1 MKKLKPIL
9 HSKYFYIGL
18 LFLTIIYSIFYLCL
32 PHFSKLNPQD
42 NYYFGTILEMKVE
55 GDLLTLE
62 LGGKENILGTYFFQ
76 SEEEKNNFLENYQL
90 GDQIQLKGTFSLPK
104 NNTVPNLFNYKEYLK
119 RKGIYYIM
127 QIDAIEKV
135 EDNQNLFY
143 QIKNSILKHIDS
155 YQSKAYLKAFIL
167 GDTSLL
173 SNQAVV
179 SYQNNGISH
188 LLAISGAQVSL
199 FSGILLFILKKF
211 HLNEKKSFLLTI
223 LFLSFYMFL
232 SGSTPSISRAVV
244 LFGLLSINK
253 LLKWQIKTLYLFI
266 MTFCILV
273 LTNPYSL
280 FEVGFQYSF
289 MISFYLIL
297 MQKKLKNT
305 QSYAKGLL
313 QISMISFLVS
323 FPISIY
329 YFYQINLFSIGLNLI
344 FVPLVSFI
352 VFPLSLLTFLLPF
365 LDSVFFWI
373 TQLME
378 ELSIFFS
385 NSIVWNTIWKKPN
398 IGWIILY
405 YGCLTLWLCYRK
417 KIGFL
422 GIGILL
428 CYQYFYLSLFPQ
440 NFFLMIDVGQ
450 GDSLL
455 IYSHNQT
462 MLIDTG
468 GKISYSKEPWQERQ
482 TKSLSDTTLLPLLK
496 SLGIRKLD
504 YLVLSH
510 GDYDHMGESINLV
523 NHFKV
528 ETVILNHDSLNPLE
542 QELVEVLDKK
552 RIPYYK
558 NVKELILNN
567 NKLSFLNH
575 KLYDNENDNSNVI
588 YFEFNGIKMLL
599 TGDAGIEVEEDIIK
613 KYHLNNIDILKV
625 GHHGSKT
632 STSNKL
638 IDEIHPKYSIISVG
652 KNNRY
657 HHPNKEVLD
666 ILKNSI
672 IYRTDIDGSI
682 MLKIKNNQLEIET
695 CTP

>member
-1 MKKLKPIL
+1 
-9 HSKYFYIGL
+9 
-18 LFLTIIYSIFYLCL
+18 
-32 PHFSKLNPQD
+32 
-42 NYYFGTILEMKVE
+42 
-55 GDLLTLE
+55 
-62 LGGKENILGTYFFQ
+62 
-76 SEEEKNNFLENYQL
+76 
-90 GDQIQLKGTFSLPK
+90 
-104 NNTVPNLFNYKEYLK
+104 
-119 RKGIYYIM
+119 
-127 QIDAIEKV
+127 
-135 EDNQNLFY
+135 
-143 QIKNSILKHIDS
+143 
-155 YQSKAYLKAFIL
+155 
-167 GDTSLL
+167 
-173 SNQAVV
+173 
-179 SYQNNGISH
+179 
-188 LLAISGAQVSL
+188 
-199 FSGILLFILKKF
+199 
-211 HLNEKKSFLLTI
+211 
-223 LFLSFYMFL
+223 
-232 SGSTPSISRAVV
+232 
-244 LFGLLSINK
+244 
-253 LLKWQIKTLYLFI
+253 
-266 MTFCILV
+266 
-273 LTNPYSL
+273 
-280 FEVGFQYSF
+280 
-289 MISFYLIL
+289 
-297 MQKKLKNT
+297 
-305 QSYAKGLL
+305 
-313 QISMISFLVS
+313 
-323 FPISIY
+323 
-329 YFYQINLFSIGLNLI
+329 
-344 FVPLVSFI
+344 
-352 VFPLSLLTFLLPF
+352 
-365 LDSVFFWI
+365 
-373 TQLME
+373 
-378 ELSIFFS
+378 
-385 NSIVWNTIWKKPN
+385 
-398 IGWIILY
+398 
-405 YGCLTLWLCYRK
+405 
-417 KIGFL
+417 
-422 GIGILL
+422 
-428 CYQYFYLSLFPQ
+428 
-440 NFFLMIDVGQ
+440 MIDVGQ

-528 ETVILNHDSLNPLE
+528 ESVILNHDSLNPLE